1 MNYYLSYSYELNGK
15 RFTNGAIIEAND
27 ELEAK
32 EIIYSEAI
40 EKGIQ
45 KLDIHT
51 LRPVA
56 FIDALG
62 LEPVSEYEF
71 NFKKL
76 LTGLKCSY
84 NGIHLTLKR
93 IETKRNNISCDL
105 EVTNELDIAKNPII
119 WRGNFTLTS
128 EKHCQELAERFNE
141 ALPEKQFGI
150 KWLNFVQLFR
160 KRVLE
165 YIQQGEPVEEVKSD
179 DLENFKPE
187 YLIKP
192 FIIKDTVNLI
202 FGEGGSGKSS
212 LAILFA
218 ILGKSTALQ
227 VDLDL
232 KAEPVKALY
241 LDYENNRILFNTFL
255 KQITKSYGIK
265 DFSITYKACHMPF
278 INEFEAIAEVVDE
291 KEPDLVILDSLA
303 PACGETVE
311 VNQVISFFQHLSKL
325 RKTVLLIGHT
335 AKNSSSETPFGSVYF
350 LNLCRN
356 AFLIK
361 RKFISRDKFQLILT
375 HKKCNIAKL
384 YPKPIA
390 INFEYPNGLRVKKD
404 NIDPI
409 LQDNPEKIIE
419 YLKTKAS
426 SLREI
431 AEETGIPYST
441 VKTTCKRLSDRG
453 YLVKLRNGKEVIYAL
468 KAEEPF

>member
-1 MNYYLSYSYELNGK
+1 MNFFCKYSYEINGK
-15 RFTNGAIIEAND
+15 TYTNGAIIEAND
-27 ELEAK
+27 EIESK
-32 EIIYSEAI
+32 ELIYSEAI
-40 EKGIQ
+40 EKGIT

-56 FIDALG
+56 FLDSLG

-71 NFKKL
+71 TIKRL

-93 IETKRNNISCDL
+93 IETKKNNISCDL

-119 WRGNFTLTS
+119 WRGNFNLTS
-128 EKHCQELAERFNE
+128 EKNCQELAERFNN

-150 KWLNFVQLFR
+150 KWINFVQLFR

-165 YIQQGEPVEEVKSD
+165 YLQQGEPVEEVKSE

-218 ILGKSTALQ
+218 ILGKSTTLQ
-227 VDLDL
+227 LDLDI
-232 KAEPVKALY
+232 KAEPIKALY
-241 LDYENNRILFNTFL
+241 LDYENNRILFNSFL
-255 KQITKSYGIK
+255 KQIIKGYGIK
-265 DFSITYKACHMPF
+265 DFSIIYKACYMPF
-278 INEFEAIAEVVDE
+278 INEFEAIAEIVDE

-311 VNQVISFFQHLSKL
+311 VNHVTSFFQHLNKL
-325 RKTVLLIGHT
+325 KKTILLIGHT
-335 AKNSSSETPFGSVYF
+335 AKNSASETPYGSVYF
-350 LNLCRN
+350 LNLSRN
-356 AFLIK
+356 AFMLK
-361 RKFISRDKFQLILT
+361 RKLISRDRFQVLLI
-375 HKKCNIAKL
+375 HKKCNIGKL
-384 YPKPIA
+384 YSKPFA
-390 INFEYPNGLRVKKD
+390 YEFDYSDKLKINKTEVKDEERDKT
-404 NIDPI
+404 
-409 LQDNPEKIIE
+409 ERIIE
-419 YLKTKAS
+419 ALKTKAC
-426 SLREI
+426 SLKEI
-431 AEETGIPYST
+431 SELTGVNYDT
-441 VKTTCKRLSDRG
+441 VKAICNRLNDKG
-453 YLVKLRNGKEVIYAL
+453 YLVRLQNGKGVLYAL

>member
-1 MNYYLSYSYELNGK
+1 MNFFCKYSYEVNG
-15 RFTNGAIIEAND
+15 RTYTNGAIIEAND
-27 ELEAK
+27 EIEAK
-32 EIIYSEAI
+32 ELIYSEAL
-40 EKGIQ
+40 EKGIT

-56 FIDALG
+56 FVDALG
-62 LEPVSEYEF
+62 LEPVTEYEF
-71 NFKKL
+71 TIKRL
-76 LTGLKCSY
+76 LTGLKCTY

-93 IETKRNNISCDL
+93 IEAKRNSITCDL
-105 EVTNELDIAKNPII
+105 EVINELDIAKNPII

-128 EKHCQELAERFNE
+128 EKNCKELAERFDD

-150 KWLNFVQLFR
+150 KWINFVQLFR
-160 KRVLE
+160 KRALE
-165 YIQQGEPVEEVKSD
+165 YLQQGEPVEEVKSE

-187 YLIKP
+187 YFLKP

-202 FGEGGSGKSS
+202 YGEGGSGKSS

-278 INEFEAIAEVVDE
+278 INEFEAIAEAVDE

-311 VNQVISFFQHLSKL
+311 VNHVISFFQHLSKL
-325 RKTVLLIGHT
+325 KKTILLIGHT
-335 AKNSSSETPFGSVYF
+335 AKNSATETPYGSVYF
-350 LNLCRN
+350 LNLSRN
-356 AFLIK
+356 AFMLK
-361 RKFISRDKFQLILT
+361 RKSISRDKFQIILI
-375 HKKCNIAKL
+375 HRKCNMGKL
-384 YPKPIA
+384 IHKPMA
-390 INFEYPNGLRVKKD
+390 YEFDYSNGLRITRAEDLEEEKS
-404 NIDPI
+404 NTHRI
-409 LQDNPEKIIE
+409 LDA
-419 YLKTKAS
+419 LKTKACT
-426 SLREI
+426 LREI
-431 AEETGIPYST
+431 SELTGISYDA
-441 VKTTCKRLSDRG
+441 VKVACSRLHDKG
-453 YLVKLRNGKEVIYAL
+453 YLVRLQNGRGALYAL